1 MTIWEGMMQATQ
13 AAVIEAARILTD
25 DIEGGKTV
33 VFYSPLIGA
42 QDGTNKV
49 FQIPQSR
56 IIGDS
61 VIIYKN
67 QVPLDPSQFTV
78 TDELRGLLQFTA
90 APLITDEIAV
100 TFSFAFMTDI
110 ELDGHLL
117 CGAQECG
124 LEAYY
129 TQFSGIPGTT
139 APATIPTDI
148 PAGLL
153 NAIEHLGGY
162 HVSEAL
168 VMRYATKYDTEAGDQ
183 TFSPST
189 IADKYDKLA
198 ERLHKTGLNAR
209 DDFFKGRGRQYY
221 PAIGSRG
228 WPLPPYVPSR

>member
-1 MTIWEGMMQATQ
+1 MQATQ
-13 AAVIEAARILTD
+13 LSIIQAARILTD

-33 VFYSPLIGA
+33 VFYSPLIGD
-42 QDGTNKV
+42 QDGVNTI

-56 IIGDS
+56 LVASS

-67 QVPLDPSQFTV
+67 KTPLGPSDFTL
-78 TDELRGLLQFTA
+78 TDSLRGLLRFTV
-90 APLITDEIAV
+90 APAEEDETEA
-100 TFSFAFMTDI
+100 TFSFVYMTDI

-124 LEAYY
+124 YTSYY
-129 TQFSGIPGTT
+129 TIFSDIPGTT
-139 APATIPTDI
+139 APDSLPTDI
-148 PAGLL
+148 PIGLL
-153 NAIEHLGGY
+153 NAMEHLGGY
-162 HVSEAL
+162 HSAEAL

-209 DDFFKGRGRQYY
+209 DDFWKSQGRQFH
-221 PAIGSRG
+221 PAMAMRG
-228 WPLPPYVPSR
+228 YTLPPYTPAR